1 MRSRILRGATSA
13 AAFCL
18 FIALSINGAVP
29 TANAA
34 GSSAVTISWAGDNAA
49 SVQKYQP
56 VRDTGSS
63 HYADFKNL
71 KVSVDQTSD
80 LVDQT
85 VTVNITGMP
94 GATSTVRST
103 GGSVF
108 EFGSDFVQAMQC
120 WGDPTATDFY
130 KNCQWGAFQYESSN
144 APSVLIGEE
153 TGVGNANGRGTTYTK
168 SYFSKA
174 GELDVP
180 FRAVSGKEYST
191 GATDSTSRDAPIL
204 DVFSAANTNERTV
217 PVGADGATSF
227 EFETQTAAA
236 QPYLGCGNP
245 KSATG
250 TSCYLVLVPRG
261 EHNSESH
268 LYCTTNVKDYPKAQ
282 QGSPVNP
289 NCDYW
294 GNRIVVPLNFR
305 ATTDSCAVGGN
316 EVGLVGTELIQGAF
330 ESWQKALCRSKQEA
344 FSFTSSADRVARD
357 QLVAGQTNAAFT
369 MRPVTADYLSSAVDQ
384 QTLADRKITY
394 APVAVASVGIA
405 FVGNYAGNS
414 YSQVKLSPR
423 LIAKLLTNSYEWE
436 SGLGKAQGVGG
447 AGVASSVAS
456 SVYTLPA
463 AAWQSPVRTLR
474 TDPEF
479 IALNPDV
486 HLIGSGSLV
495 LVGPNP
501 ADSIAQLWRY
511 LQADDKARAFLAG
524 DADNVLAGDSANA
537 GMTINPYYLPK
548 GHKNAKVPAF
558 VEKNLATAAGGTMPT
573 LVPDRDSSGDYVWE
587 KVGLTTSSGDPL
599 CLCDASVDTLNQA
612 DQTLLPRMLDTAG
625 QPRYDLSQVVPY
637 ASSYAAAATRVFRVD
652 SGSKTTW
659 EANVSLPNGGTYRSD
674 GQQRW
679 TSAFLNGFTSS
690 ADAARLALPMAS
702 LQVPNRSGVFVSPT
716 QSAMTAAVV
725 ARSTSSVSG
734 FSQVPD
740 AGSLSATAYPLT
752 GIVYLA
758 VSGTAKDATRR
769 SYADL
774 IDYAVSDTGQT
785 VGSAIGQL
793 PQGYA
798 PLPTALRSQAKK
810 MAAQLR
816 ISTDTTTTTGT
827 QSSAAAA
834 PAAAAANTAA
844 AAPSTTGAQ
853 SADTRIA
860 TQDSINGP
868 PAYVVGGALLTSVAG
883 LAVGPYLMRRR
894 RIYP

>member
-1 MRSRILRGATSA
+1 MRSRIARAATSA
-13 AAFCL
+13 LACCL
-18 FIALSINGAVP
+18 LAGMGFAGGAP
-29 TANAA
+29 TAKAA
-34 GSSAVTISWAGDNAA
+34 GSSSVTVSWTGGNAA

-56 VRDTGSS
+56 TRDSSSS
-63 HYADFKNL
+63 HYADFKYL

-85 VTVNITGMP
+85 ITVNVTGMP
-94 GATSTVRST
+94 GNTKTITST

-120 WGDPTATDFY
+120 WGDPTAADFY
-130 KNCQWGAFQYESSN
+130 KNCQWGAFEYESSN

-153 TGVGNANGRGTTYTK
+153 AGVGNANGRGTTYTK
-168 SYFSKA
+168 SYFTKS

-180 FRAVSGKEYST
+180 FRAVSGKQYST

-217 PVGADGATSF
+217 PVGTNGATSF

-261 EHNSESH
+261 EHNSTSRQ
-268 LYCTTNVKDYPKAQ
+268 YCTTNLSDYPVAQ

-294 GNRIVVPLNFR
+294 GNRIVVPLSFR
-305 ATTDSCAVGGN
+305 ATTDSCSAGGN

-330 ESWQKALCRSKQEA
+330 ESWQKALCRSKKEA

-357 QLVAGQTNAAFT
+357 QLVSGQSNAAFT
-369 MRPVTADYLSSAVDQ
+369 MRPVTADYLSSTVDD

-405 FVGNYAGNS
+405 FVGNYSGNS
-414 YSQVKLSPR
+414 FTDVKLTPR

-436 SGLGKAQGVGG
+436 SGLGKAKGVGG
-447 AGVASSVAS
+447 AGAASSVATS
-456 SVYTLPA
+456 EYALPST
-463 AAWQSPVRTLR
+463 AWQSPVRTLR

-501 ADSIAQLWRY
+501 SDSIAQLWRY

-524 DADNVLAGDSANA
+524 DADNLLAGDGSNA

-548 GHKNAKVPAF
+548 GHKNAKVPVF
-558 VEKNLATAAGGTMPT
+558 VEKKLATAAGGTMPT

-587 KVGLTTSSGDPL
+587 KVGLTTSSGAAL
-599 CLCDASVDTLNQA
+599 CLCDAGVDTLNQA

-659 EANVSLPNGGTYRSD
+659 EANASLPNGGSYRSD

-679 TSAFLNGFTSS
+679 TSAFLNGFTTT
-690 ADAARLALPMAS
+690 ADAARLALPMAQ
-702 LQVPNRSGVFVSPT
+702 LQVPNQTRVFVSPT
-716 QSAMTAAVV
+716 QSAMAAAVT
-725 ARSTSSVSG
+725 ARSESTVSG
-734 FSQVPD
+734 FVQVPN

-758 VSGTAKDATRR
+758 VSGKARDATRR

-774 IDYAVSDTGQT
+774 VDFAVSDTGQSI
-785 VGSAIGQL
+785 GSAIGQL
-793 PQGYA
+793 PEGYS
-798 PLPTALRSQAKK
+798 PLPAPMRTQAKK

-816 ISTDTTTTTGT
+816 IATDTSAATT
-827 QSSAAAA
+827 QSSTAAAANPATVNSAAAA
-834 PAAAAANTAA
+834 SVAA
-844 AAPSTTGAQ
+844 GAQ
-853 SADTRIA
+853 AADTPVA
-860 TQDSINGP
+860 TQDAISGP
-868 PAYVVGGALLTSVAG
+868 PSFVVGGALLTSVAG